1 VPNSIWRKLENVS
14 FASSHVDTILQ
25 SLLTTPEFV
34 TRVIRDSCE
43 GERALVIFVVWL
55 YQKHAITRALLLV
68 RARKTTVE
76 FRPRRERE
84 TVGYAVRRVILQ
96 MFGRNLP
103 G

>member
-1 VPNSIWRKLENVS
+1 MENRRN
-14 FASSHVDTILQ
+14 LR

-43 GERALVIFVVWL
+43 GERVPVILIVLL
-55 YQKHAITRALLLV
+55 YQKHTITRALLLHP
-68 RARKTTVE
+68 REGDGRRI
-76 FRPRRERE
+76 RPRREI
-84 TVGYAVRRVILQ
+84 VGYAVGRVILQ